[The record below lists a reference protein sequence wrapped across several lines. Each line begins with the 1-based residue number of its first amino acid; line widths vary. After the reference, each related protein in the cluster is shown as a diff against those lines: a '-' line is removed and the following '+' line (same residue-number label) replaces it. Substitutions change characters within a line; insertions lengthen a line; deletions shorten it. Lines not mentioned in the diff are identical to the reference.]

1 MRLRPWL
8 PHRAV
13 RPSLG
18 AFSGLALKEPQRI
31 ANQRAGPSYAPA
43 CSCLTAPHRS
53 QRRPCMG
60 RRRPTVR
67 VEPESPTFRPGA
79 KSSPF
84 RPANPRPA
92 KLALGATRTEHRH
105 LGWVVIPRVV
115 REIGAP
121 ATANGA
127 LAPAFDAAKNHSLDL
142 TPSVSAAAARSAIRA
157 SPPFIAWAAA
167 TPIIDVSVM

>member
-1 MRLRPWL
+1 
-8 PHRAV
+8 
-13 RPSLG
+13 
-18 AFSGLALKEPQRI
+18 
-31 ANQRAGPSYAPA
+31 
-43 CSCLTAPHRS
+43 
-53 QRRPCMG
+53 MG

-105 LGWVVIPRVV
+105 LGKIVVPGIVG
-115 REIGAP
+115 EIGAP
-121 ATANGA
+121 VTTGRS
-127 LAPAFDAAKNHSLDL
+127 LAPALDAAKDHSLGL